1 MTGSQ
6 ISGILSHINNEPIQF
21 RRFIPRYF
29 NTKSLRKGKGNA
41 ITIYTGITGSLFT
54 PRSIPLQFPPVVTGF
69 VIQEQN
75 TSGFRRRRQQ
85 LQTIG
90 NLRFFQIIKF
100 GIGSSILYFFLLC
113 KDV

>member
-41 ITIYTGITGSLFT
+41 ITIYTGITDSLFT
-54 PRSIPLQFPPVVTGF
+54 PRSILCNFP
-69 VIQEQN
+69 Q
-75 TSGFRRRRQQ
+75 S
-85 LQTIG
+85 
-90 NLRFFQIIKF
+90 
-100 GIGSSILYFFLLC
+100 
-113 KDV
+113 

>member
-41 ITIYTGITGSLFT
+41 ITIYTGITDSLFT
-54 PRSIPLQFPPVVTGF
+54 PRSIIPLQFPPVVTGF

-75 TSGFRRRRQQ
+75 TSCFRRRRQ
-85 LQTIG
+85 
-90 NLRFFQIIKF
+90 
-100 GIGSSILYFFLLC
+100 
-113 KDV
+113 

>member
-21 RRFIPRYF
+21 WCFIPRYF

-41 ITIYTGITGSLFT
+41 ITIYTGITDSLFT

-75 TSGFRRRRQQ
+75 TSCFRRRRQ
-85 LQTIG
+85 
-90 NLRFFQIIKF
+90 
-100 GIGSSILYFFLLC
+100 
-113 KDV
+113 